1 MASNKRTTHLQ
12 KKLFKYIGKSQLY
25 KYVYIRENT
34 ATKEIKYEGRVI
46 GKTIGQHIQTFNTE
60 REAAIFV
67 DTILLQNNKPSVNIL
82 VLK

>member
-1 MASNKRTTHLQ
+1 MSNKRTTHLQ

-25 KYVYIRENT
+25 KYVYIRQNT

-46 GKTIGQHIQTFNTE
+46 GKTQTFNTE

-67 DTILLQNNKPSVNIL
+67 DTILLKNNKPSVNIL